1 MDKEILRMQMLAGI
15 ITEGEYKEAR
25 QTQDAIR
32 ILNKIH
38 QYGDKM
44 TQEQANDLV
53 AMAFTNLKSD
63 VDDFFETYGS
73 TMPDI
78 IVQAYEDEKD
88 HDDFHRE
95 YIDRYYDRYNK

>member
-1 MDKEILRMQMLAGI
+1 MDKETLRMQMLAGI
-15 ITEGEYKEAR
+15 ITEGEYKKAR

-44 TQEQANDLV
+44 TQKQADDLV
-53 AMAFTNLKSD
+53 AIAFTDLKSD
-63 VDDFFETYGS
+63 VDDFFEAYGS

-88 HDDFHRE
+88 RDDFHRS
-95 YIDRYYDRYNK
+95 YADRDYYFNKG